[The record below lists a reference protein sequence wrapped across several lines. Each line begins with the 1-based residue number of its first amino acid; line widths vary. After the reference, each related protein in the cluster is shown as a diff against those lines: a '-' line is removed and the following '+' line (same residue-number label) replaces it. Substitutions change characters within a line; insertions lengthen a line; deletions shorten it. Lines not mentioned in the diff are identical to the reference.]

1 MGEQLT
7 KLTDMLAEEL
17 AADRGELSKEQLTRL
32 LRHLLQ
38 TRDIMYH
45 TIPVLTADNEDGTTS
60 AKKSLW
66 LDYEPYRREQELKAR
81 IKELKEQLTN
91 SPAL

>member
-38 TRDIMYH
+38 TGDIMYH
-45 TIPVLTADNEDGTTS
+45 TTAVHIDDNEDGTTS
-60 AKKSLW
+60 AKQCIW

-81 IKELKEQLTN
+81 IKELEEQLTN